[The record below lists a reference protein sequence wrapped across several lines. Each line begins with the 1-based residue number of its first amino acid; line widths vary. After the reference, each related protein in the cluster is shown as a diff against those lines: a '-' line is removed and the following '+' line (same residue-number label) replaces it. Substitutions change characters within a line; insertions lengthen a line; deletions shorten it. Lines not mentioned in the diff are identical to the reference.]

1 MKGKRKKGTS
11 MSTYKALVTYNVD
24 GGTCEYYR
32 EDFNGVDEATR
43 WAFARMTNIALHY
56 GEIAPYGGLKV
67 DAEITADGYCDSYS
81 LVCG

>member
-1 MKGKRKKGTS
+1 MGV
-11 MSTYKALVTYNVD
+11 YKAYVGYDVD
-24 GGTCEYYR
+24 GGTCAYKK
-32 EDFNGVDEATR
+32 DGFDNVDEATE

-67 DAEITADGYCDSYS
+67 DAEITADCYCDSYS